1 MTLYRQL
8 LIFTLILFV
17 VLFVGI
23 WVEKLQSTRTF
34 LIDQLESHAQ
44 DTATS
49 LGLSLSPVIAE
60 NDIPT
65 AETMMNAVYDRG
77 YYRIISLRD
86 VEGRVVTERIQEVK
100 FAGVPKIFVDLVPIK
115 APSAESLI
123 MAGWTHAGTLFVE
136 SHPGYAYRTLWETV
150 VKVSIYFL
158 LTGSLVLIFGGL
170 GLRMLLRP
178 LKRVELQAEAI
189 CRREYKV
196 QQYLPRTREL
206 RRVVDSMNR
215 MTTRVR
221 DMFDEQAQVADR
233 LRRNAYSDQL
243 TGLGNR
249 RYLNGQVEAG
259 LDGSQGTAKG
269 AFLLVQ
275 LHNLQRINEEKGFD
289 TGDEILKK
297 SAGIIRDETT
307 LVNNVALAR
316 VTGGDFAV
324 FMPEVSPDDV
334 HEIADNI
341 SKKLTRLAVEQ
352 VGISD
357 NVAHIGGIT
366 YEQSPTLAQLLAEAD
381 NALRAAHQLG
391 PNKWNVRTLSQS
403 SGSVV
408 KGKNWWKD
416 TLGNVLEKKD
426 IILFAQS
433 VVDCSERE
441 KLVHRELLS
450 RIALAPGEIVSAGVF
465 VPLAERMRMVSR
477 LDMIVLEKA
486 FQLEADKLG
495 VGCVAVNVSP
505 SSLNDPEFLTWIFKE
520 LTRVSNAKSKIQFVF
535 EFAEFTAVQY
545 MDVLKEFSKKVQQLG
560 HGVGL
565 DHFGQSFANFGYL
578 RSLRPE
584 YVKID
589 RAYTNELIHESSDSH
604 FFIGSLCGVAHSLG
618 VKVVAE
624 GVEKEAQLQL
634 LKELNIDAIQGYLI
648 DKPRQL

>member
-8 LIFTLILFV
+8 LFFTLILFF
-17 VLFVGI
+17 VLFIGI
-23 WVEKLQSTRTF
+23 WVEKLQSTRSF

-49 LGLSLSPVIAE
+49 LGLSLSPVIAA
-60 NDIPT
+60 NDLPT

-86 VEGRVVTERIQEVK
+86 VEGKVITERVQDVQI
-100 FAGVPKIFVDLVPIK
+100 AGVPSVFVQLVPIR

-123 MAGWTHAGTLFVE
+123 MAGWAHAGTLFVE
-136 SHPGYAYRTLWETV
+136 SHPGFAYRTLWETV

-158 LTGSLVLIFGGL
+158 ITGSLVLIFGGL

-189 CRREYKV
+189 CRKEYKV
-196 QQYLPRTREL
+196 QKYLPRTREL

-221 DMFDEQAQVADR
+221 DMFDEQAQIAER

-259 LDGSQGTAKG
+259 LDVSQGTVNG
-269 AFLLVQ
+269 AFMIVQ
-275 LHNLQRINEEKGFD
+275 LHDLQKINEEKGFG

-297 SAGIIRDETT
+297 AAGIIRSETT
-307 LVNNVALAR
+307 LINNVALAR

-334 HEIADNI
+334 HEIAESLSN
-341 SKKLTRLAVEQ
+341 KLTRLAVED
-352 VGISD
+352 VGVSD
-357 NVAHIGGIT
+357 NVAHIGGVT
-366 YEQSPTLAQLLAEAD
+366 YDLSPTLAQLYAEAD
-381 NALRAAHQLG
+381 TALRAAYQQG
-391 PNKWNVRTLSQS
+391 PNKWVVTELTETSAAQ
-403 SGSVV
+403 V
-408 KGKNWWKD
+408 KGKNWWKE
-416 TLGNVLEKKD
+416 TLGNILDKKD
-426 IILFAQS
+426 IILFGQT
-433 VVDCSERE
+433 VVACSDRT
-441 KLVHRELLS
+441 KIIHKELLS
-450 RIALAPGEIVSAGVF
+450 RITLAPGEIVSAGVF

-477 LDMIVLEKA
+477 LDRIVLEKA
-486 FQLEADKLG
+486 LQLHSDQ
-495 VGCVAVNVSP
+495 VGTDSIAVNVSA
-505 SSLNDPEFLTWIFKE
+505 SSLNDPEFQTWILSE
-520 LTRVSNAKSKIQFVF
+520 LATKSDSSIQFVF

-545 MDVLKEFSKKVQQLG
+545 MDVLKGFSREVQRLG
-560 HGVGL
+560 HAVGL
-565 DHFGQSFANFGYL
+565 DHFGQSFTNFGYL

-589 RAYTNELIHESSDSH
+589 RAFTNELIHEQSDSH

-624 GVEKEAQLQL
+624 GVEQEAQLEL

-648 DKPRQL
+648 DEPKPL